1 MMRKVICVAVGF
13 CVVLAIAAGS
23 VSAQSVSA
31 TADLK
36 SAAGQ
41 SMGSAT
47 FTQQADG
54 VRLNV
59 TVKGLPAGKH
69 GIHIHAVG
77 KCDGPDFASAG
88 GHFNP
93 ETKQHGALNA
103 AGPHAGDLPNLVVG
117 ADGSGSLQ
125 FVDTRVTLA
134 KGAANSLFDADASA
148 LVIHAAE
155 DDEKTDPSGNSGA
168 RIACGL
174 VVASVLPATGD
185 ASPTPSPALLATIG
199 ALLLGAAVMLR
210 MRQRIA
216 SLR

>member
-1 MMRKVICVAVGF
+1 MRKVIFVAVGLYL
-13 CVVLAIAAGS
+13 VLAIAAGS
-23 VSAQSVSA
+23 VSAQTVSA

-41 SMGSAT
+41 SVGTAT
-47 FTQQADG
+47 FTQQSDG

-93 ETKQHGALNA
+93 ETKQHGTQNS
-103 AGPHAGDLPNLVVG
+103 AGPHAGDLPNLVVA

-134 KGAANSLFDADASA
+134 KGPANSLFDADASA

-168 RIACGL
+168 RIACGS
-174 VVASVLPATGD
+174 VVASVLPVSGD
-185 ASPTPSPALLATIG
+185 ASPSPSPALLATVG
-199 ALLLGAAVMLR
+199 AVLLGAAVLLR
-210 MRQRIA
+210 MRQRMA
-216 SLR
+216 RLR

>member
-1 MMRKVICVAVGF
+1 MMKGGF
-13 CVVLAIAAGS
+13 IAMGLCLVLVMGAGS
-23 VSAQSVSA
+23 VSAQALSA
-31 TADLK
+31 TADIRNA
-36 SAAGQ
+36 SAQ
-41 SMGSAT
+41 SIGTAT
-47 FTQQADG
+47 FTQQSDG

-77 KCDGPDFASAG
+77 KCEGTDFATAG

-93 ETKQHGALNA
+93 ESKQHGAQNA

-117 ADGSGSLQ
+117 ADGAGSLQ
-125 FVDTRVTLA
+125 FVDTRITLA
-134 KGAANSLFDADASA
+134 KGTANSLFDADGSA

-174 VVASVLPATGD
+174 VVASLLPVTGN
-185 ASPTPSPALLATIG
+185 AAQAAAPALLAAFG
-199 ALLLGAAVMLR
+199 ALLLGAALLLR
-210 MRQRIA
+210 ARQRA
-216 SLR
+216 